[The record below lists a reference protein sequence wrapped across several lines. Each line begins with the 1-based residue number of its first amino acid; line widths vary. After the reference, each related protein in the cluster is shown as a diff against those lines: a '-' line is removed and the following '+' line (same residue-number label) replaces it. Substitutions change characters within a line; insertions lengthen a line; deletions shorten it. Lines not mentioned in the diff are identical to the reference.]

1 MCGGGDLMLVT
12 EEERGAPW
20 DSDLFQTECE

>member
-1 MCGGGDLMLVT
+1 MCGGGDLTLVT

-20 DSDLFQTECE
+20 DSDLFWAECE